1 MKMPPKET
9 AKKPATQIQR
19 PNVSDAT
26 LNYVPEDALEGYQDR
41 IETGV
46 DFTLLEAAGRYHKQ
60 KCLKENIPRVPFSV
74 ALENKIKTSILNGFF
89 DEESNLSLQEHWEI
103 LLPIS
108 LWDNEKFAN
117 EEGKICFHNCNCIT
131 DDMLMLIK
139 KAVKLNDR
147 KILNDELK
155 LVNILRVN
163 DIEMTELDSDLTE
176 YKNVVTLNLTCNYI
190 DKIDPTVLPL
200 GLKVFELQANRLSDV
215 EHFAE
220 YLPSEMLYLGL
231 SRNLLN
237 NDSALGLARLP
248 HSITVLDLSDNDIYD
263 LNSVLD
269 PLALL
274 PSLTALQLAGNPCSV
289 CAAYARSTISRL
301 PRLLWLDNREILPT
315 DRSVEP
321 FEPHPDDL
329 RTAYFNFTVF
339 RIMSAIQPPKA
350 EKGAV
355 TAFHVELEL
364 PLLDGMR
371 RQFLMFRQNESLIE
385 MMPPPED
392 EDWSES
398 KHTSDI
404 GSRMILEPEASS
416 HASDIYAR
424 LVYKNSRII
433 SHYTTFESN
442 RVQWNK
448 IMNFQEPTVRIF
460 CPNLTALR
468 DTFRT
473 VITLR
478 LIYSVTV
485 VSKPNKADKKSAL
498 SLKPPGEQRVT
509 LATIRCSLKRL
520 DWSQNSQ
527 HFHWDDSLLTD
538 DAIHWGDG
546 DLSIIQYGL
555 GAVKPTKGKPE
566 TDPTSSRQLPPDNL
580 TCHFGF
586 GIDTLR
592 A

>member
-9 AKKPATQIQR
+9 AKKPTTQIQR
-19 PNVSDAT
+19 PNVSDAS

-46 DFTLLEAAGRYHKQ
+46 ELTLLEAAGRYHKQ
-60 KCLKENIPRVPFSV
+60 KCLKENLQRVPFSV
-74 ALENKIKTSILNGFF
+74 ALEKKIKTSILNGFF
-89 DEESNLSLQEHWEI
+89 DVESNLSLREHWEI
-103 LLPIS
+103 MLPII

-131 DDMLMLIK
+131 DDMLKLIK

-163 DIEMTELDSDLTE
+163 DIEMTELDAKLTE
-176 YKNVVTLNLTCNYI
+176 FKNVVTLNLTCNYI

-215 EHFAE
+215 QHFAE
-220 YLPSEMLYLGL
+220 YLPSEMSYLGL
-231 SRNLLN
+231 SRNLLI

-274 PSLTALQLAGNPCSV
+274 PSLTALQLAGNPCS
-289 CAAYARSTISRL
+289 
-301 PRLLWLDNREILPT
+301 
-315 DRSVEP
+315 
-321 FEPHPDDL
+321 
-329 RTAYFNFTVF
+329 
-339 RIMSAIQPPKA
+339 
-350 EKGAV
+350 GAV

-364 PLLDGMR
+364 PLLDGRR
-371 RQFLMFRQNESLIE
+371 RQFLMFRQNESLTE
-385 MMPPPED
+385 LMPPPED

-416 HASDIYAR
+416 HASDIYTR
-424 LVYKNSRII
+424 LVSKNSRVIT
-433 SHYTTFESN
+433 HYTIFESN

-460 CPNLTALR
+460 CPNLAALR

-566 TDPTSSRQLPPDNL
+566 ADPTSSRQLPPDNL

-592 A
+592 